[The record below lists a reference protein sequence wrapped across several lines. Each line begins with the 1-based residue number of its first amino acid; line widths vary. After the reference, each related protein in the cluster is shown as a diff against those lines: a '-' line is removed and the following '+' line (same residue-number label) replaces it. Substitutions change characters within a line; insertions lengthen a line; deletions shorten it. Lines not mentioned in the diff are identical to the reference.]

1 LEEKEL
7 IIIGGGPAGL
17 AAALY
22 GGRATLRTLLLEK
35 GMPGGLAATTA
46 HIENYPGFPSG
57 LGGMDL
63 AAQFEEQAKKFGV
76 EIRNAQVESLS
87 KEGEAFI
94 VRTADE
100 AFRAST
106 VILATGASPSML
118 GVPGEKEFIG
128 RGVSYCATCDGAFFR
143 DQVLA
148 VVGGGDAA
156 VEEAMFLTRFAS
168 RVFVIHRRN
177 ELRATKIIQ
186 DRAFKNSKL
195 EFVWSTVV
203 EAIRGQDKVEEVVLK
218 DVRSGATRILPVAGV
233 FIYVGNRPNSGLVAG
248 LAELD
253 ARGYVITDD
262 EMRTRTSGLFAAG
275 DVRRKLLRQ
284 VVTAVADG
292 AVAAVAAEKYL
303 AEKM

>member
-1 LEEKEL
+1 MEEKEL

>member
-203 EAIRGQDKVEEVVLK
+203 EAIQGQDKVEEVVLK